1 MSQHGR
7 HSPTTHPCPR
17 GPTPLFPTPPA
28 YYKNLVNSNGAAGN
42 LNWLFDRNAGQW
54 SARDNRATN
63 LLMLNTDMV
72 LSKAI
77 GPNRRDRPVCDFNT
91 CPVSARTGSIVQEYA
106 DNPQTFL
113 NDFAAVFMKMI
124 ETCARD
130 ASGNPI
136 RDPARGACTLEPL
149 ITATGGGGRD
159 VSPPPSPKP
168 PSPRPPPPLPCKINR
183 RTGKCRKNR
192 G

>member
-1 MSQHGR
+1 
-7 HSPTTHPCPR
+7 
-17 GPTPLFPTPPA
+17 
-28 YYKNLVNSNGAAGN
+28 
-42 LNWLFDRNAGQW
+42 
-54 SARDNRATN
+54 
-63 LLMLNTDMV
+63 MLNTDMV

-91 CPVSARTGSIVQEYA
+91 CPISARTGSIVQEYA

-113 NDFAAVFMKMI
+113 NDFAAVYTKMI

-130 ASGNPI
+130 AGGNPI

-149 ITATGGGGRD
+149 ITATSGGGGGN
-159 VSPPPSPKP
+159 VASPPPPPSPKP
-168 PSPRPPPPLPCKINR
+168 PSPKPPPPLPCKINR
-183 RTGKCRKNR
+183 RTGKCRRANR